1 MSKEAREAL
10 VLAHMA
16 SENRHEYDDTRKTFG
31 LPRYEIVATGQ
42 VFDGPAEAAGH
53 YGATRTA
60 FPGRRNELV
69 RERVHFDPATVPAR
83 LGLAPSL
90 PLPA

>member
-16 SENRHEYDDTRKTFG
+16 SENRHAHGGTRKTFG
-31 LPRYEIVATGQ
+31 QPRYETVATGQ
-42 VFDGPAEAAGH
+42 LVDGPAAD
-53 YGATRTA
+53 AT
-60 FPGRRNELV
+60 GRRVELV
-69 RERVHFDPATVPAR
+69 CERGHFAPSAAPATVPAR

>member
-16 SENRHEYDDTRKTFG
+16 SENRHAYDGTRKPFVDG
-31 LPRYEIVATGQ
+31 LA
-42 VFDGPAEAAGH
+42 AAAG
-53 YGATRTA
+53 YYEATRRA
-60 FPGRRNELV
+60 LPVRRDELV
-69 RERVHFDPATVPAR
+69 CERVHFAPATAPAR
-83 LGLAPSL
+83 LGPAPSL